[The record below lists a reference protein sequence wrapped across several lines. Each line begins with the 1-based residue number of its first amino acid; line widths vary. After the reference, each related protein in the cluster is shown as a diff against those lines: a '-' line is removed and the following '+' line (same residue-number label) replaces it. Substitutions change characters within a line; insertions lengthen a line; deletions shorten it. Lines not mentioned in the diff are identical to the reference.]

1 MRKIVLACLFSLRSA
16 VAVALFLCFA
26 FGLWLQRAAQAPAD
40 VDYYRERLQEAVS
53 AQEAEVLGLFSNG
66 AFILNAVDGLFT
78 PDTLAVYEARSYTIS
93 IYDERDSLIFW
104 SNNKAAPY
112 RTDVEP
118 SDSLVNLPYRIQNS
132 DYLFLKET
140 YRPIINGKEFSY
152 TLVALIP
159 VFERFSLQNAHLS
172 DNFSL
177 LSTEVARYVEAVEEP
192 TQQAIRNNRG
202 EAILHLR
209 AKAGVVHRAWAA
221 WAIIF
226 YLLGSGLALG
236 LLYDY
241 SARLA
246 RRTGRF
252 LYGFGLLMGLSAV
265 ARGLVT
271 WAEFP
276 SVARTFGIFS
286 EGFTKLPHWWSH
298 SLGEFVL
305 DVGLIL
311 VWALFVHREFRLFH
325 WRNWGLLGRLVGGFL
340 LYSLMLEEFLM
351 FRLLLANIIR
361 DSSISFQF
369 DNLSRINLSSF
380 LALAGILG
388 VSLSI
393 FVSNYKLL
401 RIFKQLGFVFS
412 HRIAMFSVALGV
424 QVGLWFLGGAS
435 VELVL
440 QTLLFAAS
448 FIGLLSIFVNRKNFN
463 LAWLSLWLMYFS
475 VLGMLVFAWDV
486 EAKNQRE
493 YREFVELLAA
503 ERDGNLEQRFAEV
516 EKAILEDDFFK
527 SFFTTAT
534 FISRKQAIERLMFR
548 YLDNYFFG
556 RYDYNVA
563 FYNDKGALYKGEQR
577 SYDEF
582 VSTLNKSETINN
594 NLYFYSDWEGRYT
607 YIARLPI
614 YSNDVL
620 QGLIVIELLP
630 KPTTNKGNAFVELL
644 QMPKNKQERLVT
656 EYEFALYKKDRRVWH
671 NGSSLPLTLA
681 YNFRTPAPR
690 EAMNVDIK
698 GERYLMYRAG
708 NNNLGIVHLRVISA
722 QQMLTIFAYI
732 FCIGVLLLG
741 FVALLLLWLWRLTG
755 FSLLQWEFDQS
766 LRERIQLGIVLVSIF
781 SFVAIA
787 LITILYFSNEYADYH
802 DANLNN
808 RVKSTGQF
816 ASMQVQS
823 NFDSFYVLPDV
834 NKLSEISRLDV
845 NIYDLSGTLLRSSSD
860 NVFERRLISRQMNP
874 LALYALRQE
883 QNTQFIHRE
892 RISQFRYLSAYVMLR
907 DNCDVPIAYLNLPYD
922 AESGNTAR
930 AQEIAQFLG
939 ALLNVYVFFLI
950 LASGA
955 ALLIA
960 RSITYPLLII
970 ADKLRQVKL
979 DKQNEPLEWHIR
991 DEIGD
996 IVQRY
1001 NQMIIDLETNKQA
1014 LERNQR
1020 ESAWRD
1026 MAKQVAHEIKNPLTP
1041 MKLNIQLLRR
1051 LFDSDPQKA
1060 KAKIERI
1067 SDAIVEQIDN
1077 LAAIASEFSA
1087 FAQMPAPNNERI
1099 PLAQLIDSVL
1109 LLFNPEQNIVL
1120 SRNLPDESTNCCVF
1134 ADKNQLLRVLNNLI
1148 KNAIQAMPED
1158 REGRVQVSLMCT
1170 HDTAIIR
1177 VEDNGCGIPESRK
1190 QQIFTPYFTSKSSGT
1205 GIGLSMCKSIVTMAK
1220 GRIYFDSTEGEGTTF
1235 TVELP
1240 LLQG

>member
-1 MRKIVLACLFSLRSA
+1 
-16 VAVALFLCFA
+16 
-26 FGLWLQRAAQAPAD
+26 
-40 VDYYRERLQEAVS
+40 
-53 AQEAEVLGLFSNG
+53 
-66 AFILNAVDGLFT
+66 
-78 PDTLAVYEARSYTIS
+78 
-93 IYDERDSLIFW
+93 
-104 SNNKAAPY
+104 
-112 RTDVEP
+112 
-118 SDSLVNLPYRIQNS
+118 
-132 DYLFLKET
+132 
-140 YRPIINGKEFSY
+140 
-152 TLVALIP
+152 
-159 VFERFSLQNAHLS
+159 
-172 DNFSL
+172 
-177 LSTEVARYVEAVEEP
+177 
-192 TQQAIRNNRG
+192 
-202 EAILHLR
+202 
-209 AKAGVVHRAWAA
+209 
-221 WAIIF
+221 
-226 YLLGSGLALG
+226 
-236 LLYDY
+236 
-241 SARLA
+241 
-246 RRTGRF
+246 
-252 LYGFGLLMGLSAV
+252 
-265 ARGLVT
+265 
-271 WAEFP
+271 
-276 SVARTFGIFS
+276 
-286 EGFTKLPHWWSH
+286 
-298 SLGEFVL
+298 
-305 DVGLIL
+305 
-311 VWALFVHREFRLFH
+311 
-325 WRNWGLLGRLVGGFL
+325 
-340 LYSLMLEEFLM
+340 
-351 FRLLLANIIR
+351 LLANIIR

-369 DNLSRINLSSF
+369 DNLSRINWSSF

-388 VSLSI
+388 VALAI
-393 FVSNYKLL
+393 FLSNYKLL
-401 RIFKQLGFVFS
+401 RIFKQLGFAFS
-412 HRIAMFSVALGV
+412 RRLIILLVAVLV
-424 QVGLWFLGGAS
+424 HAGLWFLGGVS
-435 VELVL
+435 LEVIG
-440 QTLLFAAS
+440 QTLLFALS
-448 FIGLLSIFVNRKNFN
+448 FVAMLSWFVNRRNFN

-475 VLGMLVFAWDV
+475 VLGTLVFAWDV

-503 ERDGNLEQRFAEV
+503 ERDGNFEHRFSQVEQAV
-516 EKAILEDDFFK
+516 LADDFFK
-527 SFFTTAT
+527 GFFTTAT
-534 FISRKQAIERLMFR
+534 FISRKQAVERLMFR

-563 FYNDKGALYKGEQR
+563 FYNDKGGFYKGER
-577 SYDEF
+577 RPNDEF

-594 NLYFYSDWEGRYT
+594 NLYFYSDWEGRYV

-620 QGLIVIELLP
+620 QGVIIIEFIP
-630 KPTTNKGNAFVELL
+630 KSTTNRGNVFVELL
-644 QMPKNKQERLVT
+644 QMPKTKQERLIT

-671 NGSSLPLTLA
+671 NGSSLPLTLP
-681 YNFRTPAPR
+681 YNFRTPAVR
-690 EAMNVDIK
+690 ETMTTEIK
-698 GERYLMYRAG
+698 GEQYLMYRAS
-708 NNNLGIVHLRVISA
+708 NNNLGVVHLRVITA

-741 FVALLLLWLWRLTG
+741 FVGLLLLWLWRWTG
-755 FSLLQWEFDQS
+755 VALVQWEFDQS

-845 NIYDLSGTLLRSSSD
+845 NIYDLSGNLMRSSSE
-860 NVFERRLISRQMNP
+860 NVFERRLLSRQMNP

-883 QNTQFIHRE
+883 QNTQYIHRE

-907 DNCDVPIAYLNLPYD
+907 DNCDTPIAYLNLPYD
-922 AESGNTAR
+922 SESGNNAR
-930 AQEIAQFLG
+930 AEEVAQFLG

-950 LASGA
+950 IASGA

-1099 PLAQLIDSVL
+1099 DLSQLVDSVL
-1109 LLFNPEQNIVL
+1109 MLFQSEQNVQL
-1120 SRNLPDESTNCCVF
+1120 TRTAAPATPCCVF
-1134 ADKNQLLRVLNNLI
+1134 ADKNQLMRVLNNLI
-1148 KNAIQAMPED
+1148 KNSIQAMPED
-1158 REGRVQVSLMCT
+1158 RAGLVHVALSCANGIATISVQ
-1170 HDTAIIR
+1170 
-1177 VEDNGCGIPESRK
+1177 DNGCGIPEERK
-1190 QQIFTPYFTSKSSGT
+1190 SQIFTPYFTSKSSGT
-1205 GIGLSMCKSIVTMAK
+1205 GIGLSMCKSIVTMAN

-1240 LLQG
+1240 LLQNA